1 MDCYGSVHGATARPM
16 RFSLLFLIPLLSFGC
31 GAKGPKTPAE
41 AHARLTAAV
50 SAHDGDLLWNA
61 LDQDTRWSW
70 MSIERAWRE
79 AYDITQSAVPEGAER
94 ARLLAR
100 FEPGATSENAQVL
113 FRRMLEPDDWK
124 QAASL
129 LAAAGTAR
137 PQLAANG
144 ETAEISTSAGALVY
158 RKARNRY
165 WGWGYAGLAA
175 RAEQIKRTAS
185 ADLERMRSDAADY
198 ERAAT
203 RGAR

>member
-1 MDCYGSVHGATARPM
+1 MRLVLSV
-16 RFSLLFLIPLLSFGC
+16 LLVLAAFGC
-31 GAKGPKTPAE
+31 NPRGAATPAE

-50 SAHDGDLLWNA
+50 AAHDSALLWNA

-70 MSIERAWRE
+70 MAIQRAWRE
-79 AYDITQSAVPEGAER
+79 SYDITQSAVPEGPER

-100 FEPGATSENAQVL
+100 FEPGATAENAQAL
-113 FRRMLEPDDWK
+113 FAHMLEPDAWT
-124 QAASL
+124 QVAAL
-129 LAAAGTAR
+129 VAAAGTPA
-137 PQLAANG
+137 PALTPSG
-144 ETAEISTSAGALVY
+144 ETAEVSTSTGALVY
-158 RKARNRY
+158 RKAHNRH

-175 RAEQIKRTAS
+175 RTEQIKRTAS